1 MLLGRYLLKEKL
13 GLYRVRKEGLQCSLH
28 CAEPSFFGRLRLL
41 AVGVKEIFFLHKLLS
56 LITGRNKGKQLI
68 KKFKQVHNSTI
79 QIFCEK
85 LFFGTI
91 MFFKIPIRSG
101 GRFKRLDP

>member
-1 MLLGRYLLKEKL
+1 MLGKKD
-13 GLYRVRKEGLQCSLH
+13 CSAV
-28 CAEPSFFGRLRLL
+28 CTVQSRAFFGRLRLL
-41 AVGVKEIFFLHKLLS
+41 AVGVKEICTLNFFLHKLLS
-56 LITGRNKGKQLI
+56 LITGRNKGKLLI
-68 KKFKQVHNSTI
+68 KECKQVHNSTI